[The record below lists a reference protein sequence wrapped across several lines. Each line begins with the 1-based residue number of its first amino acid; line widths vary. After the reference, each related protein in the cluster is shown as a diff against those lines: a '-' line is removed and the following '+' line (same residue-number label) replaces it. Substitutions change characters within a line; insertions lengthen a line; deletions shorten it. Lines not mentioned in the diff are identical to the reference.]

1 MDACTSLKVIGQHGV
16 GLDNIDVQ
24 EATRHKIKV
33 LNVPDGNYIS
43 VAEHTMA
50 FILALSRSLRI
61 NDCSVR
67 KDAWYSRENRYTMEV
82 CQKNLLIVG
91 LGRIGRAVA
100 KRAKA
105 FGMQVMAY
113 DGFVTKEDMEKI
125 IKLLEPSYI
134 AGLTLLGG
142 EPMEYVNQ
150 QGLLPLLRR
159 VKEQYPDKTIWCYT
173 GYLYD
178 RDILDN
184 FCGKWEE
191 TRELLS
197 YLDVIVDGEFVEAQK
212 DISLR
217 FRGSSNQRII
227 DVKKSQ
233 EMGRTVMW
241 EDEGESV

>member
-1 MDACTSLKVIGQHGV
+1 MYFSEIKECDIANGPGVRVTVFVSGCTHHCNGCFNEMTWDFQYG
-16 GLDNIDVQ
+16 
-24 EATRHKIKV
+24 
-33 LNVPDGNYIS
+33 
-43 VAEHTMA
+43 
-50 FILALSRSLRI
+50 
-61 NDCSVR
+61 
-67 KDAWYSRENRYTMEV
+67 RE
-82 CQKNLLIVG
+82 
-91 LGRIGRAVA
+91 
-100 KRAKA
+100 
-105 FGMQVMAY
+105 F
-113 DGFVTKEDMEKI
+113 TKEDMEKI

-178 RDILDN
+178 RDILDD
-184 FCGKWEE
+184 FYGKWEE

-233 EMGRTVMW
+233 EMGMTVMW

>member
-1 MDACTSLKVIGQHGV
+1 MYFSEIKECDIANGPGVRVTVFVSGCTHHCNGCFNEMTWDFQYG
-16 GLDNIDVQ
+16 
-24 EATRHKIKV
+24 
-33 LNVPDGNYIS
+33 
-43 VAEHTMA
+43 
-50 FILALSRSLRI
+50 
-61 NDCSVR
+61 
-67 KDAWYSRENRYTMEV
+67 RE
-82 CQKNLLIVG
+82 
-91 LGRIGRAVA
+91 
-100 KRAKA
+100 
-105 FGMQVMAY
+105 F
-113 DGFVTKEDMEKI
+113 TKEDMEKI

-241 EDEGESV
+241 EDEGDSV